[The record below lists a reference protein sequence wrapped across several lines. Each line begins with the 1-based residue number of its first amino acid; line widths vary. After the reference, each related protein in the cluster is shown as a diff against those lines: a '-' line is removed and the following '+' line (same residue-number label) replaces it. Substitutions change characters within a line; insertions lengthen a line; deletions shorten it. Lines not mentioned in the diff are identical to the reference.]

1 MELSTYGKITI
12 TTLRKMA
19 EEAGYDDVYKAPR
32 STWESVSSKKYNVN
46 SSYVVVKGKY
56 TKALGSA
63 KKVYEFFE
71 IVLTPIN

>member
-1 MELSTYGKITI
+1 MKLSTYGKITI
-12 TTLRKMA
+12 TTLREMA
-19 EEAGYDDVYKAPR
+19 EQAGYDVYKAPR

-46 SSYVVVKGKY
+46 SNYVVVKGKY